1 MLTGLLA
8 ALGAGLLWGLV
19 FVVPLMLGDYPGI
32 VLAFGRYIAFGVLA
46 LGLAWMDRA
55 ALAKLTRADWI
66 EAGKLAL
73 IGNLVYY
80 TTLASAI
87 QLAGAPV
94 PTLMIGTLP
103 VVIAICANLTERRA
117 GNAADV
123 VAWRRLALPLVVIL
137 AGLVVV
143 QIDPSAQAADVAGRG
158 GAGAQGGLRYALGLL
173 LAAVAV
179 ASWTW
184 YPIRNARW
192 LRARGPGLARPWA
205 TAQGLVTLPLALA
218 AAAGFAL
225 WEGSTAPAEAFDW
238 PFGPRPWTY
247 VGLMLLVGLAA
258 SWLGTLLWNR
268 ASHLLP
274 PALAGQLIV
283 FETLAA
289 LLYAFLWYGRWP
301 GLGEA
306 AGIVLLVVGVLL
318 GVRVFRPA
326 ASRA

>member
-1 MLTGLLA
+1 MLAGLLA

-32 VLAFGRYIAFGVLA
+32 ALAFGRYIAFGVLA
-46 LGLAWMDRA
+46 LALAWFDRA
-55 ALAKLTRADWI
+55 ALMRLTRADWI

-80 TTLASAI
+80 STLASAI

-103 VVIAICANLTERRA
+103 VVIAICANLGERRA
-117 GNAADV
+117 GNAAGA
-123 VAWRRLALPLVVIL
+123 VAWRRIALPLAVIL
-137 AGLVVV
+137 GGLLVVHF
-143 QIDPSAQAADVAGRG
+143 DPAAHAAAAAG
-158 GAGAQGGLRYALGLL
+158 GAAQDGPRYVLGLL
-173 LAAVAV
+173 LGVAAV

-192 LRARGPGLARPWA
+192 LRAREPGLARPWA
-205 TAQGLVTLPLALA
+205 TAQGLVTLPLALLG
-218 AAAGFAL
+218 AAGFAL
-225 WEGSTAPAEAFDW
+225 WQGVTAPADVFDW
-238 PFGPRPWTY
+238 PFGPRPAAF

-274 PALAGQLIV
+274 PALVGQLIV
-283 FETLAA
+283 FETLSA

-301 GLGEA
+301 SVGEA
-306 AGIVLLVVGVLL
+306 VGIVLLVVGVLL

-326 ASRA
+326 